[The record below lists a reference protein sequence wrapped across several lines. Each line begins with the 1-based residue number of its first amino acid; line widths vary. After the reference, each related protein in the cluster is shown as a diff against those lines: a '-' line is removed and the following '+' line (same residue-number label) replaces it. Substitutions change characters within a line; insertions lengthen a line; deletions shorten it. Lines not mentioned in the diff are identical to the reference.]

1 MTALGRPPPLPG
13 ALGPSS
19 VKGRQAAVL
28 GADCTAVG
36 CEPVIVGPVPCR
48 EDQPAR
54 PPPGARAPPPH
65 PTPAPPP
72 SLRLRGGGGQRL
84 RGGGTG
90 TRSVITTLT
99 LMEMRGCHGK
109 APGPSLSLGQ
119 GSWDPVGGRHSSEAG
134 GPQST
139 TLKAC
144 PRKPK
149 KRGSATYPLPTLPCG
164 PAVDCQTA
172 RDLGLSP
179 GTLDRWPLSL
189 CLFCARS
196 GLSLSDLRAWAEPV
210 PTQSHRAKVTA
221 VCPVHTS
228 PPCLGLSR
236 PRLSPCWARWLQERD
251 VRHEPHILMASFN
264 PTAPDTY
271 FYCKL

>member
-1 MTALGRPPPLPG
+1 MP
-13 ALGPSS
+13 
-19 VKGRQAAVL
+19 AAQLWVESL
-28 GADCTAVG
+28 WQWA
-36 CEPVIVGPVPCR
+36 PCG

-54 PPPGARAPPPH
+54 PPPGAR
-65 PTPAPPP
+65 TPAHTPLHHLPP
-72 SLRLRGGGGQRL
+72 SGFHRGGGQHL

-90 TRSVITTLT
+90 THSIITTLT
-99 LMEMRGCHGK
+99 LGEMRGYHGK
-109 APGPSLSLGQ
+109 APGHPLSLGQ
-119 GSWDPVGGRHSSEAG
+119 GSWDPVAGRHSSEAG

-164 PAVDCQTA
+164 PAVGRQTA

-196 GLSLSDLRAWAEPV
+196 GSSLSDLRAWTEPV
-210 PTQSHRAKVTA
+210 PTQSHRAKVT
-221 VCPVHTS
+221 VVGPVHTS
-228 PPCLGLSR
+228 PPCLGLSW
-236 PRLSPCWARWLQERD
+236 PRLSPC
-251 VRHEPHILMASFN
+251 
-264 PTAPDTY
+264 
-271 FYCKL
+271 

>member
-1 MTALGRPPPLPG
+1 M
-13 ALGPSS
+13 
-19 VKGRQAAVL
+19 
-28 GADCTAVG
+28 
-36 CEPVIVGPVPCR
+36 
-48 EDQPAR
+48 
-54 PPPGARAPPPH
+54 RAPPHTHPCTTSLPQAFIEEVGSTCGEGGLALTPSSPH
-65 PTPAPPP
+65 T
-72 SLRLRGGGGQRL
+72 LR
-84 RGGGTG
+84 
-90 TRSVITTLT
+90 
-99 LMEMRGCHGK
+99 EMRGCHRK
-109 APGPSLSLGQ
+109 APGPPLSLSQ
-119 GSWDPVGGRHSSEAG
+119 GSWDPVAGRHSSEAG

-164 PAVDCQTA
+164 PAVGRQTA

-196 GLSLSDLRAWAEPV
+196 GSSLSDLRAWTEPV

-228 PPCLGLSR
+228 PPCLGLSW
-236 PRLSPCWARWLQERD
+236 PRLSPC
-251 VRHEPHILMASFN
+251 
-264 PTAPDTY
+264 
-271 FYCKL
+271 